1 LKKLKTIAPQNH
13 HYQLLNSTNFYTNI
27 FFENYKMDMH
37 GYTNIEMAN
46 YKIFI
51 NSIFNKK
58 IKTSLPKHI
67 NFINKNKTNLDKL
80 LNVILING
88 DKLKFLKSLNKMV
101 SIFYFSF
108 IHKSV
113 FLQNKFDTYT
123 LFYNFSKE
131 NDFFFNFDFI
141 LNNIITLNESIFNIK
156 VLKLNKRNKKRL
168 KKKYDFEIK
177 YLKKE
182 KRAGNVFKSLHL
194 FSNSFN
200 YYKYN
205 ERILAAIFTTFFF
218 QKSSKIYKKKLL
230 AYSSIL
236 KKKSL

>member
-1 LKKLKTIAPQNH
+1 MKRLNKISFKQNNYNFLKNV
-13 HYQLLNSTNFYTNI
+13 NFYYN
-27 FFENYKMDMH
+27 FYFDNYKTD
-37 GYTNIEMAN
+37 TNDYINIDRAN

-51 NSIFNKK
+51 NSYFFKK
-58 IKTSLPKHI
+58 TKSFTTKS
-67 NFINKNKTNLDKL
+67 NFLKDSTNFDRF
-80 LNVILING
+80 LNMIISHG
-88 DKLKFLKSLNKMV
+88 DKLKFLKSVNKAV
-101 SIFYFSF
+101 NIFYFSF
-108 IHKSV
+108 IHKSN
-113 FLQNKFDTYT
+113 FLQNKFDNYS

-141 LNNIITLNESIFNIK
+141 LSNIVNLNESIFTIK
-156 VLKLNKRNKKRL
+156 VLKLNKKNKKRL
-168 KKKYDFEIK
+168 KKKYDFEVK
-177 YLKKE
+177 YLKKH

-200 YYKYN
+200 YYKYS
-205 ERILAAIFTTFFF
+205 ERILASLFTTFFF

>member
-1 LKKLKTIAPQNH
+1 
-13 HYQLLNSTNFYTNI
+13 
-27 FFENYKMDMH
+27 MDMH
-37 GYTNIEMAN
+37 GYINIEMAN

-51 NSIFNKK
+51 NSAFVKK
-58 IKTSLPKHI
+58 VKSSSSKHV
-67 NFINKNKTNLDKL
+67 NFINKNKSNLDKL
-80 LNVILING
+80 LNVILSNG
-88 DKLKFLKSLNKMV
+88 DKLKFLKSLNSMV
-101 SIFYFSF
+101 NIFYFSF

-141 LNNIITLNESIFNIK
+141 LNNIVNLNESIFNIK

-205 ERILAAIFTTFFF
+205 ERILASVFTTFFF